1 MEKVFIDTDIALDL
15 LSERLPHY
23 AHAAQLFTQSDK
35 GKLLIYVSSLS
46 FSNLNYL
53 LSRQYS
59 QKDARRILNKF
70 KVLVNVLGV
79 DDKIIGLSLNSE
91 FKDFEDAIQYYTA
104 IENNIGTLITRN
116 LKDYKY
122 AQIAIITAEDF
133 LLSSWLKVKFLFD
146 CLAGLT
152 GKTLMLTPKV
162 LVASTGI
169 EPVSGAS
176 ETLILSIVLRGLFQS
191 WVDSH

>member
-15 LSERLPHY
+15 LSERAPHY
-23 AHAAQLFTQSDK
+23 TYAARLFTLSDK
-35 GKLLIYVSSLS
+35 GKLSIYVSSLS

-104 IENNIGTLITRN
+104 IENNISTLITRN

-122 AQIAIITAEDF
+122 AQIAVITAEDF
-133 LLSSWLKVKFLFD
+133 LLSS
-146 CLAGLT
+146 
-152 GKTLMLTPKV
+152 
-162 LVASTGI
+162 
-169 EPVSGAS
+169 
-176 ETLILSIVLRGLFQS
+176 
-191 WVDSH
+191 

>member
-1 MEKVFIDTDIALDL
+1 MIEKVFIDTDIALDL

-23 AHAAQLFTQSDK
+23 TYAAQLFTLSDK
-35 GKLLIYVSSLS
+35 GKLLIYVSSLF

-91 FKDFEDAIQYYTA
+91 FRDFEDAIQYYTA
-104 IENNIGTLITRN
+104 IENNISTLITRN

-122 AQIAIITAEDF
+122 AQIAVITAEDF
-133 LLSSWLKVKFLFD
+133 LLS
-146 CLAGLT
+146 
-152 GKTLMLTPKV
+152 P
-162 LVASTGI
+162 
-169 EPVSGAS
+169 
-176 ETLILSIVLRGLFQS
+176 
-191 WVDSH
+191 